1 MISKR
6 VKIIASIVLAI
17 ALILL
22 LINALIATYYVGY
35 IQGRAIELNASY
47 RLQRDYVQSILED
60 DEEFDG
66 LTLNKRA
73 YMPFAVG
80 KLNPQ
85 QLAALRERLSKKYG
99 DSWAELVT
107 QDITVK

>member
-6 VKIIASIVLAI
+6 VKIIAWKFLAI

-22 LINALIATYYVGY
+22 LINALIVTYYVGY
-35 IQGRAIELNASY
+35 MQGRAIELNASY
-47 RLQRDYVQSILED
+47 RLQRECVQSILEN

-66 LTLNKRA
+66 LTLNKTA
-73 YMPFAVG
+73 YIPFIVG
-80 KLNPQ
+80 RLNPQ
-85 QLAALRERLSKKYG
+85 QLAALRDRLSRKYG

-107 QDITVK
+107 QDISVK